1 MIADRLQPKARTMP
15 SLPFRQKPF
24 VSPFS
29 IAFWTDPAGRAIA
42 NRIATTSRFQGMKT
56 YHGRRTEH
64 GCAVDVEEDGE
75 CTVLNPRNDLR
86 LHSSEVNWGYGGS
99 GPAQLA
105 LALAADVLGD
115 DDKALEIHQRLK
127 FKLVGRLPHE
137 GWILT
142 EAQVRMAIDAIEQER
157 ERSR

>member
-1 MIADRLQPKARTMP
+1 
-15 SLPFRQKPF
+15 
-24 VSPFS
+24 
-29 IAFWTDPAGRAIA
+29 
-42 NRIATTSRFQGMKT
+42 MKV

-75 CTVLNPRNDLR
+75 CTLLDLR
-86 LHSSEVNWGYGGS
+86 LDLRNHSPDGAEWGYGGS

-115 DDKALEIHQRLK
+115 DEKALDVYQHLK

-137 GWILT
+137 GWVLT
-142 EAQVRMAIDAIEQER
+142 EREIRTAINAIEQGQDR
-157 ERSR
+157 PR